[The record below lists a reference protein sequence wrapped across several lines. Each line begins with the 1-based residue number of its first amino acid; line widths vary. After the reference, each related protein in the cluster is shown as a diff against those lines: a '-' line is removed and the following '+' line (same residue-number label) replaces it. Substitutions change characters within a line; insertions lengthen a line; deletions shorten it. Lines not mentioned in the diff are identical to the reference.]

1 MRITVWD
8 PDRKVNHLSKVV
20 CGRKVITEFT
30 RTITST
36 RIGKPVLMMDV
47 KVPKV
52 TKTADGLI
60 ERTQSM
66 IDEIESK
73 TGHKDR

>member
-1 MRITVWD
+1 
-8 PDRKVNHLSKVV
+8 
-20 CGRKVITEFT
+20 
-30 RTITST
+30 
-36 RIGKPVLMMDV
+36 MMDV
-47 KVPKV
+47 KAPKV

-73 TGHKDR
+73 TGHKDKVSIEEKEKRH